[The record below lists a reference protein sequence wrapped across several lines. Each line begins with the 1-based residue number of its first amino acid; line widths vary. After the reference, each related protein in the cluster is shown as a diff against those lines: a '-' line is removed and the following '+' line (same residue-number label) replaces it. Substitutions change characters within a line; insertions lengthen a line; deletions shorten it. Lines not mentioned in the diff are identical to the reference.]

1 MAADKREVI
10 RALGRAKLP
19 GAEQGAIAQGLVQ
32 DVVVDGDR
40 VLVYVFDKVADG
52 RPIPAGWPAALQQAV
67 QAVSGV
73 RQVSIEMRPA
83 GTPPPTQ
90 AARGRPRIQLSET
103 TAALAVASGK
113 GGVGKS
119 TIAANLAVAL
129 ADLGHRVGAL
139 DADIYGFSL
148 PSLLGSRQAPE
159 VTPERRILPT
169 RAEGVQL
176 MSMDYFVPGNK
187 PVVWRGPM
195 LGKALQQFLQDVD
208 WGELDFLVLD
218 LPPGTGDIALDV
230 HEMLPECS
238 ELIVTTP
245 DPLAARV
252 AVRAGQM
259 ALTTSHPLLGVVE
272 NMSYLPCERGPAHK
286 PFGEGG
292 GQAVAA
298 ELGVPLLAEVPLGSA
313 RRPGTGVFTKDS
325 EAGRIFRALAEKI
338 AESLGAAA
346 D

>member
-1 MAADKREVI
+1 MPVDKREVI

-32 DVVVDGDR
+32 DVVVEGDHVR
-40 VLVYVFDKVADG
+40 VYLFDKVAGG
-52 RPIPAGWPAALQQAV
+52 RPVPAEWPPLLQQAV
-67 QAVSGV
+67 QAVPGV
-73 RQVSIEMRPA
+73 RGATVELRAA
-83 GTPPPTQ
+83 GTVPTAQ
-90 AARGRPRIQLSET
+90 PQRGRPRVQLAGT
-103 TAALAVASGK
+103 TAVLAVASGK

-119 TIAANLAVAL
+119 TITANLAAAL
-129 ADLGHRVGAL
+129 ADLGYRVGAL

-148 PSLLGSRQAPE
+148 PSLLGSREAPE
-159 VTPERRILPT
+159 LTPDRRILPT
-169 RAEGVQL
+169 RAEGVHL

-195 LGKALQQFLQDVD
+195 LGKALQQFLTDVE

-218 LPPGTGDIALDV
+218 LPPGTGDVALDV

-259 ALTTSHPLLGVVE
+259 ALTTNHPLLGVVE
-272 NMSYLPCERGPAHK
+272 NMSYLPCERGPAHR
-286 PFGEGG
+286 PFGSGG
-292 GQAVAA
+292 GEAVAK
-298 ELGVPLLAEVPLGSA
+298 ELGAPLLCAVPLGSP
-313 RRPGTGVFTKDS
+313 RRVGTGVFTKDS
-325 EAGRIFRALAEKI
+325 EAGRIFRSLGEKV
-338 AESLGAAA
+338 AQSLGAAA